1 MAVNYANSLKNY
13 IEFSGIVCTRKEG
26 SLCSQIEAG
35 VEYFFLKKQKKID
48 LKALGKLRAYCVEN
62 KIHYMHAHSSSFFLA
77 VLVKLTLPRVKI
89 IWHDHYGNSE
99 FLRKRPSAILKI
111 FSLAFN
117 YILSVN
123 EKLLEWSKNE
133 LFCNK
138 VYYFPNFPDK
148 LLGNKINFALK
159 GCKDKKILYLA
170 NLRPQKNHFLLLEIA
185 KLLQQYDAS
194 WSFHLVGKDF
204 NDLYAKEVKERIV
217 KEGLQQNVYVYGAV
231 ENVSSVIEQCEFGIL
246 TSLSEGLP
254 VSLLEYGQLRKTVIA
269 SDVGDVGKLI
279 INNSTGILV
288 KEMNPEVFFEGI
300 KQLIEDTALRNRL
313 NEKFNIHIKNNYSSD
328 VIISNYLQLIEK

>member
-1 MAVNYANSLKNY
+1 MALNYANSLKNY

-26 SLCSQIEAG
+26 GLCSQIEAG

-62 KIHYMHAHSSSFFLA
+62 KVQYIHAHSSSFFLA

-89 IWHDHYGNSE
+89 IWHNHLGASKDLKGIYLYSLKTSSFFFNKAIAVNE
-99 FLRKRPSAILKI
+99 FLNEWNLKTLYAKSFYLSNFTTIAPSVKRNQAK
-111 FSLAFN
+111 
-117 YILSVN
+117 
-123 EKLLEWSKNE
+123 
-133 LFCNK
+133 
-138 VYYFPNFPDK
+138 
-148 LLGNKINFALK
+148 LK
-159 GCKDKKILYLA
+159 GELGKKILYLA
-170 NLRPQKNHFLLLEIA
+170 NLRVEKNHFLLLEVA

-313 NEKFNIHIKNNYSSD
+313 NKKFNVHIKNNYSSD
-328 VIISNYLQLIEK
+328 AIVRNYLEIIEK